1 MREDGFAGHLVALC
15 TIFVWGTTFVSTKV
29 LLRDFVPIEI
39 LFFRFLLG
47 FCALALI
54 YPRVTRLRERRHELL
69 FMGAGLTGITLYFLL
84 ENIALSHTLASNVGV
99 ICSLAPFFTAVA
111 AHVLLRGERLT
122 RAFFAGFIISISGV
136 VLLSLHTGAHFQV
149 NPLGDC
155 LALAASMVWA
165 FYAVLT
171 RKIGALGYHPIQATR
186 RSFFWGLLF
195 MLPVLP
201 LSDFQFEFSRMAKLV
216 NLANILFLGLC
227 ASALCFVSWN
237 VAVRL
242 LGAIRTSAY
251 IYLIPVVTVAT
262 SVIVLHEPLTPAGCV
277 GMGLTLLGL
286 AVSEGRAGIFR
297 RGREKCRETYTRHS
311 Y

>member
-15 TIFVWGTTFVSTKV
+15 TVFVWGTTFVSTKV

-54 YPRVTRLRERRHELL
+54 YPRMTRLRERRHELL

-227 ASALCFVSWN
+227 ASAL
-237 VAVRL
+237 
-242 LGAIRTSAY
+242 
-251 IYLIPVVTVAT
+251 
-262 SVIVLHEPLTPAGCV
+262 
-277 GMGLTLLGL
+277 
-286 AVSEGRAGIFR
+286 
-297 RGREKCRETYTRHS
+297 
-311 Y
+311 

>member
-1 MREDGFAGHLVALC
+1 MREDGLAGHGLALF

-29 LLRDFVPIEI
+29 LLRDFAPVEI

-47 FCALALI
+47 LGALTLI
-54 YPRVTRLRERRHELL
+54 YPRVMRLRERRHELL

-84 ENIALSHTLASNVGV
+84 ENIALSYTLASNVGV
-99 ICSLAPFFTAVA
+99 ICSLAPFFTALA
-111 AHVLLRGERLT
+111 AHFSLRGEGLT

-136 VLLSLHTGAHFQV
+136 VLLSLHTGARFEL

-155 LALAASMVWA
+155 LAFGASMVWA

-171 RKIGALGYHPIQATR
+171 RKIGALGYHPVQATR

-195 MLPVLP
+195 MLPALP
-201 LSDFQFEFSRMAKLV
+201 LLGFQADFSRLAKPV

-227 ASALCFVSWN
+227 ASALCFVTWG

-242 LGAIRTSAY
+242 LGAIKTSAY
-251 IYLIPVVTVAT
+251 IYLVPVVTVAT
-262 SVIVLHEPLTPAGCV
+262 SVIVLREPLTLVGCV
-277 GMGLTLLGL
+277 GIALTLLGL
-286 AVSEGRAGIFR
+286 VVSESKRAFR
-297 RGREKCRETYTRHS
+297 RRGESGTAGA
-311 Y
+311 